1 MSLSKSGY
9 ISLLIGVLLLISSIF
24 FTTNWSIAAWL
35 ILFIVSLLF
44 CATGIIMLIVHLVKQ
59 IRIDKLNNQ

>member
-9 ISLLIGVLLLISSIF
+9 ISLLIGVLLLSCSIF
-24 FTTNWSIAAWL
+24 FTTNWGITAWL

-44 CATGIIMLIVHLVKQ
+44 CTTGIIMLILHLVKQ
-59 IRIDKLNNQ
+59 IRIDKLNKQ